1 MTNKS
6 RITAILLKL
15 SLILILPGCSGWES
29 KSQDQEV
36 ALNTLQSRVIT
47 AQGEAPISPGAEL
60 LARKQALQSALQNIA
75 MQAGAGLTQATLIGS
90 TKVVDEWR
98 DDNIYR
104 VQVLATLGAGDNAES
119 CHSPFRKNI
128 VATGFPIVT
137 PGQISANESQD
148 LYSGIPREITNLLLE
163 SGEFNSFN
171 ETHAVLYPQ
180 PDIAPQM
187 SKTSGY
193 YDSLIVQM
201 ARQYNAQ
208 FVLSGVIRDLEV
220 ESTQYTRGSGAL
232 AGIKSMMRDLIA
244 RRGVGLDVYVHDG
257 LTGALVFQHRY
268 SDSVV
273 GDVWIPSGYTV
284 GSERFRATPT
294 GQKITEMLLQA
305 ARDVRHLL
313 SCYPLT
319 TQIIRIDGAN
329 VFLAA
334 GAQAKLRPGD
344 SLVVYAKNHLSDIKL
359 EQEIGVIKIIQ
370 VQSDFSV
377 GRMEVLSDIRQIRP
391 GDLARSW

>member
-232 AGIKSMMRDLIA
+232 AGIKSMMRD
-244 RRGVGLDVYVHDG
+244 
-257 LTGALVFQHRY
+257 F
-268 SDSVV
+268 
-273 GDVWIPSGYTV
+273 WIPSGYTV

-294 GQKITEMLLQA
+294 GQKITEMLHQA